1 METSRDDY
9 RAKVELQDRELQ
21 DLRVRTDE
29 LQRKAEEAQHLKDEV
44 DILRETADR
53 VGQYEATIA
62 SYKKKLDEASD
73 MRRQLKLLE
82 DKNLELVQQTLQLE
96 DDVKKSGT
104 WRPQLEQYKKQ
115 VAELHSQLAEVSFSV
130 LIFLVYSLSSHR
142 SCVIIVFLYGLRK
155 QSVLIELCSKVE
167 RQLRNL
173 VLPKEK
179 KSA

>member
-1 METSRDDY
+1 MQELYKVETARDDY

-21 DLRVRTDE
+21 DLRMRTDE

-73 MRRQLKLLE
+73 MKRQLKLLE
-82 DKNLELVQQTLQLE
+82 DKNLELVQQNLQLE

-115 VAELHSQLAEVSFSV
+115 VAELHSQLAEVSITNKNRLFGLLLGLFLLTNLTLDCRKLKERIV
-130 LIFLVYSLSSHR
+130 LH
-142 SCVIIVFLYGLRK
+142 LRA
-155 QSVLIELCSKVE
+155 E
-167 RQLRNL
+167 RLQKN
-173 VLPKEK
+173 
-179 KSA
+179 

>member
-21 DLRVRTDE
+21 ELRVRTDE

-62 SYKKKLDEASD
+62 NYKKKLDEASD

-82 DKNLELVQQTLQLE
+82 DKNLELVQQNLQLE

-115 VAELHSQLAEVSFSV
+115 VAELHSQLAEVLAISSICFK
-130 LIFLVYSLSSHR
+130 LIFTFGSR
-142 SCVIIVFLYGLRK
+142 I
-155 QSVLIELCSKVE
+155 LIFV
-167 RQLRNL
+167 
-173 VLPKEK
+173 
-179 KSA
+179 